1 MPSTLQLLT
10 LFLIFVR
17 ILAVMVSAPILSS
30 QDVPVLV
37 KIGLAGLLAV
47 LVLPIETARSTP
59 PSWPTSALPFM
70 LVVGQEV
77 LIGVLIGFV
86 SNLVFVVVALAA
98 NMLAFQT
105 GLQAAQ
111 ILDPL
116 SNISSTVLEQFY
128 SMIAILLFLVINGHH
143 WLLIGLART
152 FEVAP
157 AGTFVLSGLTLD
169 RLMVLTTE
177 TISTGIRIALPIAG
191 SLLLTDLAL
200 GLMARAVPQVQ
211 VFFLGLPLKIALGFV
226 LIAFTLSMMLPVVK
240 DLMGSTVNNMLAV
253 STTQ

>member
-1 MPSTLQLLT
+1 
-10 LFLIFVR
+10 
-17 ILAVMVSAPILSS
+17 MVSAPVLSS
-30 QDVPVLV
+30 TDVPVLV

-47 LVLPIETARSTP
+47 LILPIETARSTP
-59 PSWPTSALPFM
+59 PSWPTDALPFV

-98 NMLAFQT
+98 DMLAFQT

-128 SMIAILLFLVINGHH
+128 SMVAILLFLVINGHH
-143 WLLIGLART
+143 QLLIGLART

-157 AGTFVLSGLTLD
+157 TGTFVLSGLTLD

-211 VFFLGLPLKIALGFV
+211 VFFLGLPLKIGLGFILV
-226 LIAFTLSMMLPVVK
+226 AFTLSTMLPVVK
-240 DLMGSTVNNMLAV
+240 DLLGGTVNNMLAV
-253 STTQ
+253 SSAR